1 MTTGTEAR
9 RGTQPEPS
17 APRTSGTDRPG
28 TDRPGTRSR
37 AVRAGLAAPR
47 PGLATTLVL
56 LGVYAAS
63 RLVTTLFLA
72 VVHALTATA
81 TWAQHDGGPGFAGYL
96 SSWDAVFYREIS
108 EQGYPAE
115 LPRDDDG
122 QVVKNAW
129 AFMPLFPALV
139 RVVRPVVGGDWLIAA
154 IVVAVLAG
162 AGATLVLH
170 RLMLTRFG
178 ARASFWGAVFFC
190 VAPMSFVL
198 QVPYAESLFLLLVFG
213 ALLAMTLRRWAWFT
227 VLGVLASVAH
237 PGSLALSAA
246 LGLTWLVRLVRDRRA
261 RRHGVDDEHPGDS
274 TSLAEHVR
282 IWVAGL
288 VVTAAGFAWPVVVAV
303 VTGERDGYFA
313 TESSWWRDYIGSDG
327 FVPFT
332 PWFRFGDAMAGWL
345 GVVAVVLLLAV
356 VVLGLV
362 RRSQRLGLELQT
374 YTIGW
379 VAYLVAVF
387 LPQQS
392 SFRMLMPLAP
402 LLGDPQLS
410 ATRRRVV
417 VTIVASLA
425 LQVVAIVLLWTAW
438 PP

>member
-17 APRTSGTDRPG
+17 APRTG
-28 TDRPGTRSR
+28 SR
-37 AVRAGLAAPR
+37 TAVVGLTVPR
-47 PGLATTLVL
+47 PGLWTTLVL

-198 QVPYAESLFLLLVFG
+198 QVPYAESLFLLLMFG

-246 LGLTWLVRLVRDRRA
+246 LGLTWLVRLVRARRA
-261 RRHGVDDEHPGDS
+261 TRRAEHEHDHGRTP
-274 TSLAEHVR
+274 LAEHLR
-282 IWVAGL
+282 IWAAGL
-288 VVTAAGFAWPVVVAV
+288 IVTAAGFAWPVVVAV

-332 PWFRFGDAMAGWL
+332 PWFRFGEAMAGWL

-379 VAYLVAVF
+379 IAYLVAVF

-417 VTIVASLA
+417 VTIVAGLA

>member
-17 APRTSGTDRPG
+17 APRTSGT
-28 TDRPGTRSR
+28 
-37 AVRAGLAAPR
+37 AVMGLAVPR

-81 TWAQHDGGPGFAGYL
+81 AWAQHDGGPGFAGYL

-154 IVVAVLAG
+154 IVMAVLAG

-198 QVPYAESLFLLLVFG
+198 QVPYAESLFLLLMFG

-261 RRHGVDDEHPGDS
+261 TRRDEHEHEHDLDLDLDR
-274 TSLAEHVR
+274 TSLAEHLR
-282 IWVAGL
+282 TWAAGL
-288 VVTAAGFAWPVVVAV
+288 IVTAAGFAWPVVVAV

-345 GVVAVVLLLAV
+345 GVVAVVALLAV

-410 ATRRRVV
+410 ATTRRVV
-417 VTIVASLA
+417 ITIVAGLA

>member
-9 RGTQPEPS
+9 RSTRPEPS
-17 APRTSGTDRPG
+17 APRAGTLR
-28 TDRPGTRSR
+28 
-37 AVRAGLAAPR
+37 LPR

-108 EQGYPAE
+108 EQGYPVE
-115 LPRDDDG
+115 LPRDDEG
-122 QVVKNAW
+122 RVVKNAW

-198 QVPYAESLFLLLVFG
+198 QVPYAESLFLLLMFG

-246 LGLTWLVRLVRDRRA
+246 LGLTWLVRLIRARRATRRDEHEHEHEHEHDRVRDRT
-261 RRHGVDDEHPGDS
+261 P
-274 TSLAEHVR
+274 LAEHVR
-282 IWVAGL
+282 IW
-288 VVTAAGFAWPVVVAV
+288 AAVVAA

-374 YTIGW
+374 YAIGY

-417 VTIVASLA
+417 VTIVSGLA

>member
-9 RGTQPEPS
+9 RSTRPEPS
-17 APRTSGTDRPG
+17 APRAGTL
-28 TDRPGTRSR
+28 
-37 AVRAGLAAPR
+37 GLPR

-108 EQGYPAE
+108 EQGYPVE
-115 LPRDDDG
+115 LPRDDEG
-122 QVVKNAW
+122 RVAKNAW

-198 QVPYAESLFLLLVFG
+198 QVPYAESLFLLLMFG

-246 LGLTWLVRLVRDRRA
+246 LGLTWLVRLIRARRATRRDEHEHEHEHEHDRVRVRDRT
-261 RRHGVDDEHPGDS
+261 P
-274 TSLAEHVR
+274 LAEHVR
-282 IWVAGL
+282 IWAAGL
-288 VVTAAGFAWPVVVAV
+288 VVTAAGFAWPVVVAA

-374 YTIGW
+374 YTIGY

-417 VTIVASLA
+417 VTIVASLL

>member
-1 MTTGTEAR
+1 
-9 RGTQPEPS
+9 
-17 APRTSGTDRPG
+17 
-28 TDRPGTRSR
+28 
-37 AVRAGLAAPR
+37 
-47 PGLATTLVL
+47 
-56 LGVYAAS
+56 
-63 RLVTTLFLA
+63 

-81 TWAQHDGGPGFAGYL
+81 TWAQHDGGPGFTGYL

-115 LPRDDDG
+115 LPRNDDG

-129 AFMPLFPALV
+129 AFMPLFPVLV
-139 RVVRPVVGGDWLIAA
+139 RFVRPVVGGDWLIAA

-198 QVPYAESLFLLLVFG
+198 QVPYAEGLFLLLMFG
-213 ALLAMTLRRWAWFT
+213 ALLAMTARRWAWFT
-227 VLGVLASVAH
+227 VLGVLAAFAH
-237 PGSLALSAA
+237 PGGLALSAA
-246 LGLTWLVRLVRDRRA
+246 LGLTWLVRLVRSRRA
-261 RRHGVDDEHPGDS
+261 HGARRGTERDHELVRTP
-274 TSLAEHVR
+274 LAEHLR
-282 IWVAGL
+282 IWTAGL
-288 VVTAAGFAWPVVVAV
+288 IVTAAGFAWPVVVAV

-313 TESSWWRDYIGSDG
+313 TESSWWRDYIGTDG

-332 PWFRFGDAMAGWL
+332 PWFRFGAAMGGWL
-345 GVVAVVLLLAV
+345 GVVAVVLLLAA

-374 YTIGW
+374 YTIGY

-425 LQVVAIVLLWTAW
+425 LQVVAIVVLWTIWA
-438 PP
+438 P

>member
-1 MTTGTEAR
+1 M
-9 RGTQPEPS
+9 
-17 APRTSGTDRPG
+17 
-28 TDRPGTRSR
+28 
-37 AVRAGLAAPR
+37 
-47 PGLATTLVL
+47 
-56 LGVYAAS
+56 
-63 RLVTTLFLA
+63 
-72 VVHALTATA
+72 HALTATA

-198 QVPYAESLFLLLVFG
+198 QVPYAESLFLLLMFG

-246 LGLTWLVRLVRDRRA
+246 LGLTWLVRLVRDRRHPRTAATEHEARPRPRPATPVAEHLRIWAAGA
-261 RRHGVDDEHPGDS
+261 RRHRGG
-274 TSLAEHVR
+274 LR
-282 IWVAGL
+282 VAGRRGRGHGRARRL
-288 VVTAAGFAWPVVVAV
+288 LRDGVVVVA
-303 VTGERDGYFA
+303 
-313 TESSWWRDYIGSDG
+313 
-327 FVPFT
+327 
-332 PWFRFGDAMAGWL
+332 
-345 GVVAVVLLLAV
+345 
-356 VVLGLV
+356 
-362 RRSQRLGLELQT
+362 
-374 YTIGW
+374 
-379 VAYLVAVF
+379 
-387 LPQQS
+387 
-392 SFRMLMPLAP
+392 
-402 LLGDPQLS
+402 
-410 ATRRRVV
+410 
-417 VTIVASLA
+417 
-425 LQVVAIVLLWTAW
+425 
-438 PP
+438 

>member
-1 MTTGTEAR
+1 MTAGTEAR
-9 RGTQPEPS
+9 RGTRPEPS
-17 APRTSGTDRPG
+17 APRTGALR
-28 TDRPGTRSR
+28 
-37 AVRAGLAAPR
+37 LPR
-47 PGLATTLVL
+47 PGLVTTLVL

-63 RLVTTLFLA
+63 RLVSTLFLA
-72 VVHALTATA
+72 VVHALTATT
-81 TWAQHDGGPGFAGYL
+81 TWAQHDGGPGFTGYL

-115 LPRDDDG
+115 LPRNDDG

-139 RVVRPVVGGDWLIAA
+139 RVVRPAVGGDWLIAA

-198 QVPYAESLFLLLVFG
+198 QVPYAESLFLLLMFG

-227 VLGVLASVAH
+227 VLGVFASVAH

-246 LGLTWLVRLVRDRRA
+246 LGLTWLVRLVRARRA
-261 RRHGVDDEHPGDS
+261 RRDGVENERLDDS
-274 TSLAEHVR
+274 TPLVEHVR
-282 IWVAGL
+282 IWAAGL

-374 YTIGW
+374 YAIGY

-410 ATRRRVV
+410 ATRRRLV
-417 VTIVASLA
+417 VTIVAGLA

>member
-1 MTTGTEAR
+1 MTAGTEAR
-9 RGTQPEPS
+9 RGTRPEPS
-17 APRTSGTDRPG
+17 APRAGGRAPG
-28 TDRPGTRSR
+28 DAP
-37 AVRAGLAAPR
+37 ALPR
-47 PGLATTLVL
+47 PGLATVLVL

-63 RLVTTLFLA
+63 RLLTTAVLA

-96 SSWDAVFYREIS
+96 SSWDARYYREIS
-108 EQGYPAE
+108 EQGYPTE
-115 LPRDDDG
+115 LPRDGDG

-139 RVVRPVVGGDWLIAA
+139 RVVRPAVGGDWLIAA
-154 IVVAVLAG
+154 LVVAVLAG

-170 RLMLTRFG
+170 RLMLTRFS

-198 QVPYAESLFLLLVFG
+198 QVPYAEGLFLLLMFG
-213 ALLAMTLRRWAWFT
+213 ALLAMTARRWAWFT
-227 VLGVLASVAH
+227 VLGVLASFAH
-237 PGSLALSAA
+237 PGALALSAA
-246 LGLTWLVRLVRDRRA
+246 LGLTWLVRLVRSRRSGGQA
-261 RRHGVDDEHPGDS
+261 PERD
-274 TSLAEHVR
+274 SLAEHLR
-282 IWVAGL
+282 IWAAGL

-332 PWFRFGDAMAGWL
+332 PWFRFGAAMGGWL
-345 GVVAVVLLLAV
+345 GVAAVVLLLAV
-356 VVLGLV
+356 VVWGLV
-362 RRSQRLGLELQT
+362 RRSGRLGLELQT

-417 VTIVASLA
+417 ATIVASVA
-425 LQVVAIVLLWTAW
+425 LQVVAIVLLWTLWA
-438 PP
+438 P

>member
-9 RGTQPEPS
+9 RSTRPEPS
-17 APRTSGTDRPG
+17 APRTGTPDRP
-28 TDRPGTRSR
+28 RPR
-37 AVRAGLAAPR
+37 LR
-47 PGLATTLVL
+47 PGLATTFVL

-72 VVHALTATA
+72 AVHSLTATA

-115 LPRDDDG
+115 LPRNDDG

-190 VAPMSFVL
+190 VAPMSFML
-198 QVPYAESLFLLLVFG
+198 QVPYAESLFLLLMFG
-213 ALLAMTLRRWAWFT
+213 ALLAMTARRWAWFA
-227 VLGVLASVAH
+227 VLGVLASFAH
-237 PGSLALSAA
+237 PGGLALSAA
-246 LGLTWLVRLVRDRRA
+246 LGLTWLVRLVRSRRA
-261 RRHGVDDEHPGDS
+261 RRRAENEDDPELAP
-274 TSLAEHVR
+274 TPLAEHVR
-282 IWVAGL
+282 IWAAGL
-288 VVTAAGFAWPVVVAV
+288 IVTAAGFAWPVVVAA

-332 PWFRFGDAMAGWL
+332 PWFRFGEAMAGWL
-345 GVVAVVLLLAV
+345 GVVAVVLLLAA

-374 YTIGW
+374 YAIGY

-417 VTIVASLA
+417 VTIVTGLA

>member
-1 MTTGTEAR
+1 MTAGTEAR
-9 RGTQPEPS
+9 RGTRRDPS
-17 APRTSGTDRPG
+17 APRTGSGTLDG
-28 TDRPGTRSR
+28 ALS
-37 AVRAGLAAPR
+37 LPR
-47 PGLATTLVL
+47 PGLATVLVL

-63 RLVTTLFLA
+63 RLLTTAVLA

-96 SSWDAVFYREIS
+96 SSWDARYYREIS
-108 EQGYPAE
+108 EQGYPTD
-115 LPRDDDG
+115 LPRDGDG

-154 IVVAVLAG
+154 LVVAVLAG

-170 RLMLTRFG
+170 RLMLTRFS

-198 QVPYAESLFLLLVFG
+198 QVPYAEGLFLLLMFG

-227 VLGVLASVAH
+227 VLGVLASFAH
-237 PGSLALSAA
+237 PGALALSAA
-246 LGLTWLVRLVRDRRA
+246 LGLTWLVRLVRSRRGRA
-261 RRHGVDDEHPGDS
+261 HADGRTHAHERD
-274 TSLAEHVR
+274 SLAEHLR
-282 IWVAGL
+282 IWAAGL

-332 PWFRFGDAMAGWL
+332 PWFRFGAAMGGWL

-356 VVLGLV
+356 VVGGLV
-362 RRSQRLGLELQT
+362 RRSGRLGLELQT

>member
-9 RGTQPEPS
+9 RSTQPEPP
-17 APRTSGTDRPG
+17 APG
-28 TDRPGTRSR
+28 TG
-37 AVRAGLAAPR
+37 ALALPR

-81 TWAQHDGGPGFAGYL
+81 TWAQHDGGPGFTGYL
-96 SSWDAVFYREIS
+96 SSWDAAFYREIS
-108 EQGYPAE
+108 EQGYPVE
-115 LPRDDDG
+115 LPRDDEG
-122 QVVKNAW
+122 RVAKNAW

-178 ARASFWGAVFFC
+178 ARASFWGAVSFC

-198 QVPYAESLFLLLVFG
+198 QVPYAESLFLLLMFG
-213 ALLAMTLRRWAWFT
+213 ALLAMTARRWAWFT

-237 PGSLALSAA
+237 PGALALSAA

-261 RRHGVDDEHPGDS
+261 RRGGVENERLDDS
-274 TSLAEHVR
+274 TPLAEHVR
-282 IWVAGL
+282 IWAAGL

-332 PWFRFGDAMAGWL
+332 PWFRFGEAMAGWL

-374 YTIGW
+374 YAIGY

-417 VTIVASLA
+417 VTIVAGLA

>member
-9 RGTQPEPS
+9 RGTQPEPPS
-17 APRTSGTDRPG
+17 PRTGALR
-28 TDRPGTRSR
+28 
-37 AVRAGLAAPR
+37 LPR

-63 RLVTTLFLA
+63 RLLTTAVLA
-72 VVHALTATA
+72 LVHALTATA
-81 TWAQHDGGPGFAGYL
+81 TWAQHDGGPGLAGYL
-96 SSWDAVFYREIS
+96 SSWDARFYREIS
-108 EQGYPAE
+108 EQGYPVE
-115 LPRDDDG
+115 LPRDDEG
-122 QVVKNAW
+122 RVAKNAW

-198 QVPYAESLFLLLVFG
+198 QVPYAESLFLLLMFG

-237 PGSLALSAA
+237 PGALALSAA

-261 RRHGVDDEHPGDS
+261 RRGGVENEHLDDS
-274 TSLAEHVR
+274 TPLAEHVR
-282 IWVAGL
+282 IWAAGL

-332 PWFRFGDAMAGWL
+332 PWFRFGEAMAGWL

-374 YTIGW
+374 YAIGY
-379 VAYLVAVF
+379 VTYLVAVF

-417 VTIVASLA
+417 VTIVAGLA

>member
-9 RGTQPEPS
+9 RSTRPEPS
-17 APRTSGTDRPG
+17 APRAGTLR
-28 TDRPGTRSR
+28 
-37 AVRAGLAAPR
+37 LPR

-108 EQGYPAE
+108 EQGYPVE
-115 LPRDDDG
+115 LPRDDEG
-122 QVVKNAW
+122 RVAKNAW

-198 QVPYAESLFLLLVFG
+198 QVPYAESLFLLLMFG

-237 PGSLALSAA
+237 PGALALSAA

-261 RRHGVDDEHPGDS
+261 RRGGVENERLDDS
-274 TSLAEHVR
+274 TPLAEHVR
-282 IWVAGL
+282 IWAAGL

-332 PWFRFGDAMAGWL
+332 PWFRFGEAMAGWL

-374 YTIGW
+374 YAIGY

-417 VTIVASLA
+417 VTIVAGLA

>member
-17 APRTSGTDRPG
+17 APRTGGSTVRGVP
-28 TDRPGTRSR
+28 
-37 AVRAGLAAPR
+37 AVPR
-47 PGLATTLVL
+47 PGLVTVLIL

-63 RLVTTLFLA
+63 RLVTTAILA
-72 VVHALTATA
+72 AVHALTATA
-81 TWAQHDGGPGFAGYL
+81 TWAQHDGGPGFTGYL

-108 EQGYPAE
+108 EEGYPTE
-115 LPRDDDG
+115 LPRNDDG

-129 AFMPLFPALV
+129 AFMPLFPVLV

-190 VAPMSFVL
+190 TAPMSFVL
-198 QVPYAESLFLLLVFG
+198 QVPYAEGLFLLLMFG
-213 ALLAMTLRRWAWFT
+213 ALLAMTARRWAWFT
-227 VLGVLASVAH
+227 VLGVLAAFAH
-237 PGSLALSAA
+237 PGGLALSAA
-246 LGLTWLVRLVRDRRA
+246 LGLTWLVRLVRERRA
-261 RRHGVDDEHPGDS
+261 RRHAQDARADEREREGEHEFERDRTP
-274 TSLAEHVR
+274 LAEHVR
-282 IWVAGL
+282 IWAAGL

-313 TESSWWRDYIGSDG
+313 TESSWWRDYIGTDG

-332 PWFRFGDAMAGWL
+332 PWFRFGEAMAGWL

-362 RRSQRLGLELQT
+362 RRSGRLGLELQT
-374 YTIGW
+374 YTIGY

-417 VTIVASLA
+417 VTIVASVA

>member
-9 RGTQPEPS
+9 RGTRPGPS
-17 APRTSGTDRPG
+17 APRTGTLR
-28 TDRPGTRSR
+28 
-37 AVRAGLAAPR
+37 LPR
-47 PGLATTLVL
+47 PGLTTTLVL

-72 VVHALTATA
+72 VVHALTSTA

-129 AFMPLFPALV
+129 AFMPLFPVLV

-198 QVPYAESLFLLLVFG
+198 QVPYAESLFLLLMFG

-227 VLGVLASVAH
+227 ALGVLASVAH

-246 LGLTWLVRLVRDRRA
+246 LGLTWLVRLVRHRRA
-261 RRHGVDDEHPGDS
+261 RRRGGELDRTPV
-274 TSLAEHVR
+274 AEHLR
-282 IWVAGL
+282 IWAAGL

-374 YTIGW
+374 YTIGY

-410 ATRRRVV
+410 ATRRRLV
-417 VTIVASLA
+417 VTIVAGLA

>member
-1 MTTGTEAR
+1 MTTGTDAR
-9 RGTQPEPS
+9 RGTQPEPP
-17 APRTSGTDRPG
+17 APRTGALR
-28 TDRPGTRSR
+28 
-37 AVRAGLAAPR
+37 LPR

-63 RLVTTLFLA
+63 RLLTTAVLA
-72 VVHALTATA
+72 LVHALTATA
-81 TWAQHDGGPGFAGYL
+81 TWAQHDGGPGLAGYL
-96 SSWDAVFYREIS
+96 SSWDARFYREIS
-108 EQGYPAE
+108 EQGYPSD
-115 LPRDDDG
+115 LPRDGDG

-154 IVVAVLAG
+154 LVVAVLAG

-170 RLMLTRFG
+170 RLMLSRFD

-190 VAPMSFVL
+190 TAPMSFVL
-198 QVPYAESLFLLLVFG
+198 QVPYAEGLFLLLMFG
-213 ALLAMTLRRWAWFT
+213 ALLAMTARRWAWFT
-227 VLGVLASVAH
+227 VLGVLASFAH
-237 PGSLALSAA
+237 PGALALSAA
-246 LGLTWLVRLVRDRRA
+246 LGLTWLVRLVRARRA
-261 RRHGVDDEHPGDS
+261 HRADGSDRADRSDRAELDREP
-274 TSLAEHVR
+274 LAEHVR
-282 IWVAGL
+282 IWIAGL
-288 VVTAAGFAWPVVVAV
+288 VVTAAGFAWPVVVTI

-313 TESSWWRDYIGSDG
+313 TESSWWRDYIGADG

-332 PWFRFGDAMAGWL
+332 PWFRFGAATAGWL
-345 GVVAVVLLLAV
+345 GVVAVVLLLVGVAV
-356 VVLGLV
+356 GLV
-362 RRSQRLGLELQT
+362 RRSGRLGLELQT
-374 YTIGW
+374 YTIGY

-410 ATRRRVV
+410 STRRRVV
-417 VTIVASLA
+417 VTIVASVA
-425 LQVVAIVLLWTAW
+425 LQVVAIVLLWTVW

>member
-9 RGTQPEPS
+9 RGTHPEPS
-17 APRTSGTDRPG
+17 APGTG
-28 TDRPGTRSR
+28 GS
-37 AVRAGLAAPR
+37 AVGGHLAPPR

-198 QVPYAESLFLLLVFG
+198 QVPYAESLFLLLMFG
-213 ALLAMTLRRWAWFT
+213 ALLAMTARRWAWFT

-261 RRHGVDDEHPGDS
+261 RRHG
-274 TSLAEHVR
+274 AEHEHDRTPLVEHLR
-282 IWVAGL
+282 IWAAGL

-345 GVVAVVLLLAV
+345 GVVAVVLLLAA

-362 RRSQRLGLELQT
+362 RRSRRLGLELQT

-417 VTIVASLA
+417 VTVVASLL
-425 LQVVAIVLLWTAW
+425 LQVVAIILLWTAW